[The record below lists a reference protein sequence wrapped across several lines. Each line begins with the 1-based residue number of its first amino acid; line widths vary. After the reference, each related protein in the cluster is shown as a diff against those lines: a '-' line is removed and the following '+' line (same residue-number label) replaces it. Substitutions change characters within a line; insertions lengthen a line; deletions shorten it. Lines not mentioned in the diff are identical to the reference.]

1 MNILVLNA
9 SPKGKNSTTLVTSLY
24 LEALHPEHSFTF
36 ENVGQK
42 IKSYEKDFSPLREK
56 LQAAELILFS
66 YPVYTFIAPYQLHRL
81 IELIK
86 ADGVDLSGKYASQIT
101 TSKHF
106 YDVTA
111 HRYVE
116 ENCFDLGMKVVRGLS
131 ADMDDLLSEKGQ
143 LEARNFFTQLIF
155 SCQHNQFATPPAKPP
170 VKDKTVYTPM
180 LENVPKSKDKY
191 IIGPYEKVIQQAKE
205 RSL

>member
-116 ENCFDLGMKVVRGLS
+116 ENCFDLGMKVVQGLS
-131 ADMDDLLSEKGQ
+131 ADMDELLSEKGQ

-205 RSL
+205 RNL

>member
-9 SPKGKNSTTLVTSLY
+9 SPKGKNSTTLFTSLY

-131 ADMDDLLSEKGQ
+131 ADMDELLSEKGQ

-205 RSL
+205 RNL

>member
-1 MNILVLNA
+1 M
-9 SPKGKNSTTLVTSLY
+9 
-24 LEALHPEHSFTF
+24 
-36 ENVGQK
+36 
-42 IKSYEKDFSPLREK
+42 
-56 LQAAELILFS
+56 
-66 YPVYTFIAPYQLHRL
+66 
-81 IELIK
+81 
-86 ADGVDLSGKYASQIT
+86 SGKYASQIT

-205 RSL
+205 RNL